1 MFSVW
6 KRRAVWCLLFVCW
19 HSVLM
24 AMYGLR
30 EMCNFSASF
39 HCNRHTFTFSYGVH
53 VHVHICLV
61 KVILL
66 NNWYSFLFYNSVVF
80 VVSDCSKSLWIMIKL
95 LTRYC
100 Q

>member
-1 MFSVW
+1 MYMQ
-6 KRRAVWCLLFVCW
+6 
-19 HSVLM
+19 LM
-24 AMYGLR
+24 
-30 EMCNFSASF
+30 SASNFNLLHSINF
-39 HCNRHTFTFSYGVH
+39 HCNRHTCTFTCSYG

-61 KVILL
+61 KLILL